1 MRRYILLCLLV
12 GAYLVTPAQQQK
24 ITLEDLNKYRTF
36 MPSSVWGITSM
47 ADGVHYSAIEQGK
60 IVKCSYSTGKKVD
73 TIFDASQFDM
83 ESLNHFGSY
92 TLSSDE
98 KKILLSTDIEPLY
111 RHSFHA
117 NYYIFDLEEKKLF
130 PLSDNGKQM
139 LATFSPD
146 GSMIAS
152 VRENNLFITHL
163 KSGKE
168 KQITHDGL
176 FNHIIN
182 GMADWVYEEE
192 FRLTT
197 GMQWSPD
204 SKSLA
209 YYKFD
214 ESDVK
219 LFHMPTYNGELYP
232 ETYSFKYPK
241 AGEANSKVSIHVYN
255 IDSGATVPMDT
266 GSEVDQYIAR
276 IKWTVNSAELCMVR
290 LNRLQNRVD
299 FLMANPTSGETRTL
313 YTESNRYYIEE
324 PTDTYPLFTDDGK
337 YFIIPSERDG
347 YNQLYL
353 YGMDGKFVRKITQG
367 TNDVIDVYGYDA
379 KKKRVYFEGYDDSP
393 LQTAV
398 YYATLDGKMQ
408 KKLSTQKGSNMAT
421 FSEGFSYYIHFHS
434 SVSTPTLVTLHNNK
448 GKLVRTLQ
456 DNEPL
461 KELMAQYDIPQKEF
475 FNFET
480 SEGIVLNGYMVKPL
494 GFSESKSYPVLM
506 YQYSGPNSRTVVDRF
521 SIGWDEY
528 LATEGYLVVCVD
540 GRGTGGRGEEFKKM
554 TYGRLGYFESIDQIE
569 AGKYLQSLP
578 YVDKDRIGIWGWSYG
593 GYMSSLCLFKAPEVF
608 SMAIAVAPVTNWR
621 YYDTVYTERFMGLPQ
636 ENPDGY
642 DDNSPINHVDG
653 LQGKLLLV
661 HGTADDNVHV
671 QNTIELTEKLIG
683 AGKYFDMML
692 YPDKNHSIL
701 GVDTRMHL
709 YTLLTDYVKAN
720 L

>member
-12 GAYLVTPAQQQK
+12 TTHLIVPAQQK
-24 ITLEDLNKYRTF
+24 ITLEDLNKFGTF

-47 ADGVHYSAIEQGK
+47 ADGVHYSTMEGGK
-60 IVKCSYSTGKKVD
+60 IVKYSYSTGKQVE
-73 TIFDASQFDM
+73 TIFDASQFGV
-83 ESLNHFGSY
+83 ESLKGFSSY
-92 TLSSDE
+92 TLSNDE
-98 KKILLSTDIEPLY
+98 KKILLFTDIEPLY

-117 NYYIFDLEEKKLF
+117 SYYVFDLEENRLF

-146 GSMIAS
+146 GSKIAF

-163 KSGKE
+163 SSGKE

-232 ETYSFKYPK
+232 ENYSFKYPK
-241 AGEANSKVSIHVYN
+241 AGETNSKVSIHVYS
-255 IDSGATVPMDT
+255 IDSEETVPMNT
-266 GSEVDQYIAR
+266 GSETDQYIAR
-276 IKWTVNSAELCMVR
+276 IKWTVSSSELCIVR
-290 LNRLQNRVD
+290 MNRLQNRVD
-299 FLMANPTSGETRTL
+299 FVMANPSTGETRTL

-324 PTDTYPLFTDDGK
+324 PTDTYPLFTEDGK

-347 YNQLYL
+347 FNQLYL
-353 YGMDGKFVRKITQG
+353 YGMDGKFVRKLTQG
-367 TNDVIDVYGYDA
+367 VNDVIDVYGYDA
-379 KKKRVYFEGYDDSP
+379 KRKRVYYLAYDGSP

-398 YYATLDGKMQ
+398 YYVTLNGKEQ
-408 KKLSTQKGSNMAT
+408 KKLSQPKGSNMAS
-421 FSEGFSYYIHFHS
+421 FSDGYSYYIHFHS

-456 DNEPL
+456 DNAPL
-461 KELMAQYDIPQKEF
+461 KELMGRYDIPQKEF
-475 FNFET
+475 FSFET

-494 GFSESKSYPVLM
+494 GFSEDNTYPVLM

-569 AGKYLQSLP
+569 AGKYLQTLP
-578 YVDKDRIGIWGWSYG
+578 YVDKNRIGIWGWSYG

-636 ENPDGY
+636 DNPDGY
-642 DDNSPINHVDG
+642 DDNSPINHVEG

-671 QNTIELTEKLIG
+671 QNVIELSEKLIQ
-683 AGKYFDMML
+683 AGKHFDMML
-692 YPDKNHSIL
+692 YPDKNHGIY
-701 GVDTRMHL
+701 GGNTRLHL
-709 YTLLTDYVKAN
+709 YQLLTNYVKAN